1 MGQAP
6 SVEPG
11 PGGGRIFL
19 VSLLDLILRV
29 AGVSFPFSAEGGNCV
44 LIHTKACSFPCT
56 ELHPS
61 LLNVSFDERSPA

>member
-44 LIHTKACSFPCT
+44 LIHILRHALFPA
-56 ELHPS
+56 LSSIPAS
-61 LLNVSFDERSPA
+61 LM